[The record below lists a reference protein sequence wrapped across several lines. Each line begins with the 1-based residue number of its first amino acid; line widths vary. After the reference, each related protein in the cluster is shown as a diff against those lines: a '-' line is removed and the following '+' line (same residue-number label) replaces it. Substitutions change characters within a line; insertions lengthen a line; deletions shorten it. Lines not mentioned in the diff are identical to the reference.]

1 MEEESDFAVGR
12 VPDAG
17 FADDFGT
24 SARGVVGVGEDD
36 CEIEDAGDGGGEQ
49 LLEAFLGWGFLGV
62 GGT

>member
-36 CEIEDAGDGGGEQ
+36 CEIEDAVDGGGEHV
-49 LLEAFLGWGFLGV
+49 LEVFFGLGFLGV